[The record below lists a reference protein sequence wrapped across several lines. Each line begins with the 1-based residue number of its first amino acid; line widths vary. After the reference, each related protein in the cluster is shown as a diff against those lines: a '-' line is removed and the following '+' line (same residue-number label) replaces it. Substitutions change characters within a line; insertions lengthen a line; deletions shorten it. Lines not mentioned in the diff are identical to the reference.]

1 MQVFIKKETPM
12 SARDLIDDKLT
23 QVEALPAHASAA
35 PPTDMARLLKAR
47 PAKRQA
53 TATLPTVT
61 IGELLAISD
70 DGKSPLVIYPGQPG
84 TAALRARAVLDL
96 HGAHI
101 GQSVVLQF
109 EGGDPTLPIVMGVLR
124 QTDNQP
130 LEASGNVQVD
140 ADGVRM
146 VVSAKEQMVLQC
158 GKASITLTKA
168 GKVLIHGSYVLSRS
182 TGMNRIKGGSVQLN

>member
-1 MQVFIKKETPM
+1 M
-12 SARDLIDDKLT
+12 SARDLSEDKLT
-23 QVEALPAHASAA
+23 HAEAQPD
-35 PPTDMARLLKAR
+35 DMARLLKAR
-47 PAKRQA
+47 PAKRPA
-53 TATLPTVT
+53 TATLPAVI
-61 IGELLAISD
+61 IGELLAIAD
-70 DGKSPLVIYPGQPG
+70 DGKSPLVIYLGQPG
-84 TAALRARAVLDL
+84 TAALRARTVLDL

-109 EGGDPTLPIVMGVLR
+109 EGGDPALPIVMGVLR

-130 LEASGNVQVD
+130 LEAPGNVQVD

-168 GKVLIHGSYVLSRS
+168 GKVLIQGSYVSSRS
-182 TGMNRIKGGSVQLN
+182 TGVNRVKGGSVQLN

>member
-1 MQVFIKKETPM
+1 M
-12 SARDLIDDKLT
+12 SAKDLMNDKLT
-23 QVEALPAHASAA
+23 QAETQP
-35 PPTDMARLLKAR
+35 DEMERLLKVR
-47 PAKRQA
+47 PTKRQ
-53 TATLPTVT
+53 TDSSFPSVI
-61 IGELLAISD
+61 IGELLALSD

-84 TAALRARAVLDL
+84 TAALRARTLLDL

-140 ADGVRM
+140 ADGIRM

-168 GKVLIHGSYVLSRS
+168 GKVLIQGSYVSSRS
-182 TGMNRIKGGSVQLN
+182 TGVNRVKGGSVQLN

>member
-1 MQVFIKKETPM
+1 M

-23 QVEALPAHASAA
+23 QAEALPAHASAA
-35 PPTDMARLLKAR
+35 QPTDMARLLKVR

-61 IGELLAISD
+61 IGELLAIAD
-70 DGKSPLVIYPGQPG
+70 DGKSPLVTYPGQPG
-84 TAALRARAVLDL
+84 TAALRARTVLDL

-130 LEASGNVQVD
+130 LEAYGNVQVD

-168 GKVLIHGSYVLSRS
+168 GKVLIQGSYVSSRS
-182 TGMNRIKGGSVQLN
+182 TGVNRVKGGSVQLN